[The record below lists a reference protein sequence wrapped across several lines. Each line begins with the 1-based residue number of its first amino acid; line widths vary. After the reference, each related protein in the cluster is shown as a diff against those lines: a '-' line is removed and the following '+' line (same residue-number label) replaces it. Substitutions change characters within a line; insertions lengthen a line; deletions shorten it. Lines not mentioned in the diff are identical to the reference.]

1 MARETLS
8 LKDAVQQLLD
18 EARMVL
24 PGIQALLGFQL
35 IAVFNEGFARRL
47 DGAEQ
52 RLHLVA
58 ILLVALA
65 TGLVMTPAAY
75 HRQAMQR
82 AVSESFLRL
91 GSRLVSAA
99 LIPLG
104 LGLSIDIYIV
114 SRLVTESSGASAAIA
129 AATLAVLFGLWLAFP
144 RWRVV
149 RDPTADES

>member
-1 MARETLS
+1 

-47 DGAEQ
+47 GSAEQ
-52 RLHLVA
+52 LLHLVA

-75 HRQAMQR
+75 HRQVMRR
-82 AVSESFLRL
+82 AVSDAFLHL

-104 LGLSIDIYIV
+104 LGLSIDIFIV
-114 SRLVTESSGASAAIA
+114 ARLVTDSVIA
-129 AATLAVLFGLWLAFP
+129 GVVIAVVLLGLLMGLWVALPHWRHLTAQAPNNRFP
-144 RWRVV
+144 
-149 RDPTADES
+149 AA

>member
-1 MARETLS
+1 MARETLP

-47 DGAEQ
+47 GGAEQ
-52 RLHLVA
+52 RLHLAA

-82 AVSESFLRL
+82 AVSDAFLRL
-91 GSRLVSAA
+91 GSRLVSSA
-99 LIPLG
+99 LVPLG
-104 LGLSIDIYIV
+104 VGLSIDIFIV
-114 SRLVTESSGASAAIA
+114 SRLVTDSVAASVAIA
-129 AATLAVLFGLWLAFP
+129 VATLAVLMGLWIGFP
-144 RWRVV
+144 RWRPGEAA
-149 RDPTADES
+149 RSDPG

>member
-1 MARETLS
+1 MARETLP

-35 IAVFNEGFARRL
+35 IAVFNEGFAQRL
-47 DGAEQ
+47 GRAEQ
-52 RLHLVA
+52 LLHLVA

-82 AVSESFLRL
+82 AVSDAFLRL

-99 LIPLG
+99 LVPLG
-104 LGLSIDIYIV
+104 IGLAIEIFIV
-114 SRLVTESSGASAAIA
+114 ARLVTDSLPASVAIA
-129 AATLAVLFGLWLAFP
+129 GTTLAVLLALWIVFP
-144 RWRVV
+144 RWRPG
-149 RDPTADES
+149 RTARPGAD